1 MIYIYLYMG
10 KLRILLL
17 ITLGMAA
24 IKMLYS
30 QNDECSIRNRAFG
43 SGEKI
48 TYTVSYNWFIIWTE
62 VGEVTFKVNE
72 TTIFNNPCLHL
83 SGTGST
89 YSSWDWFFKVR
100 DRYDSW
106 VNPVTLKPYF
116 FIRDVDEGGYKFR
129 YKYIF
134 NRNRK
139 YALSS
144 YTRPDKPERID
155 TIDITECTFDMVS
168 ISYFSRN
175 IDYGRY
181 RPGDTIAVTI
191 LLDNIL
197 ENIYFRYQGIENL
210 KIRRFGEFECIKF
223 SIFLVAGSVF
233 KGGEYMSLWV
243 TNDKNHIPLYI
254 ESPIIVGS
262 IKARINSI
270 EGNKY
275 ALTSRIR

>member
-89 YSSWDWFFKVR
+89 YSS
-100 DRYDSW
+100 
-106 VNPVTLKPYF
+106 
-116 FIRDVDEGGYKFR
+116 
-129 YKYIF
+129 
-134 NRNRK
+134 
-139 YALSS
+139 
-144 YTRPDKPERID
+144 
-155 TIDITECTFDMVS
+155 
-168 ISYFSRN
+168 
-175 IDYGRY
+175 
-181 RPGDTIAVTI
+181 
-191 LLDNIL
+191 
-197 ENIYFRYQGIENL
+197 
-210 KIRRFGEFECIKF
+210 
-223 SIFLVAGSVF
+223 
-233 KGGEYMSLWV
+233 
-243 TNDKNHIPLYI
+243 
-254 ESPIIVGS
+254 
-262 IKARINSI
+262 
-270 EGNKY
+270 
-275 ALTSRIR
+275 